1 MKSTSHCSLLLLGLT
16 LAACTTASRPAPT
29 VPAVEIE
36 AACPAAAAALEPSSP
51 VQWNHDWA
59 RGAVFYEV
67 FVRSFAD
74 SNGDGIGDFRG
85 LTAKL
90 DYLNDG
96 DPKTDSDL
104 GVDALWLM
112 PVFESPSYHGYD
124 VMDYETIERDYGTNE
139 DFQRFLD
146 EAHRR
151 GIRVI
156 VDFVMNH
163 SSAQHPW
170 FVESA
175 SSASSPRRDWYVWR
189 GDDPG
194 WTQPWGGAN
203 RTWHEK
209 NGAFYY
215 GVFWGGM
222 PDLNFSTPAVRAE
235 VERLAALWLNR
246 GVDGFRLDATRHLFA
261 NGPGDLQSDQ
271 PETHA
276 FLKEFAAHVRRTRPE
291 AVLVGENWTE
301 TPIIAEYFG
310 STDPAAGGIAGGD
323 ELPMSFNFPLA
334 EDVIEGVQT
343 GNAATI
349 GAKLDE
355 MAELYP
361 EGVIDAPF
369 LTNHDMKRVA
379 SQLEN
384 NPAWLRSAAAVLL
397 TLPGAP
403 FLYYGEEIGLQNGPG
418 SGDEHKRTPMPWDA
432 TAGGGFTTGRPWYGF
447 APGQETAN
455 VAAQTRDADSLLSWY
470 RRLIRA
476 RKSSEAL
483 RKGTLKLLSPFNRD
497 TAALAF
503 LRETPG
509 ERVLVVHNL
518 GSEEGE
524 VGPYE
529 FGAGDLDAIL
539 VAGPA
544 TTRRTAQGWTVSLAA
559 GATGIWRVK
568 ED

>member
-1 MKSTSHCSLLLLGLT
+1 MKSTSHRPLLLLGLA
-16 LAACTTASRPAPT
+16 LAACSTAGRPAP
-29 VPAVEIE
+29 PAPVVEE
-36 AACPAAAAALEPSSP
+36 ARPAAAAVAPPLAPSA
-51 VQWNHDWA
+51 VAQWNHDWA

-96 DPKTDSDL
+96 DPRTDTDL

-175 SSASSPRRDWYVWR
+175 SSPSSPRRDWYVWR

-235 VERLAALWLNR
+235 VERLAALWLTR

-301 TPIIAEYFG
+301 TPIIARYFG
-310 STDPAAGGIAGGD
+310 STAEIQGGD

-334 EDVIEGVQT
+334 EDVIEGVQA
-343 GNAATI
+343 GNAANI

-361 EGVIDAPF
+361 AGVIDAPF

-379 SQLEN
+379 SRLEN
-384 NPAWLRSAAAVLL
+384 NPAHLRSAAAVLL

-418 SGDEHKRTPMPWDA
+418 GNDEHKRTPMPWDA

-447 APGQETAN
+447 APGQDTAN
-455 VAAQTRDADSLLSWY
+455 VAAQTRDSDSLLSWY

-483 RKGTLKLLSPFNRD
+483 QKGTLKLLSPFDRD
-497 TAALAF
+497 TAVLAF

-509 ERVLVVHNL
+509 EKVLVVHNL
-518 GSEEGE
+518 GSAESE
-524 VGPYE
+524 VGPYDLA
-529 FGAGDLDAIL
+529 AGDLDAIL

-544 TTRRTAQGWTVSLAA
+544 TTRRSGQGWTISVAA

-568 ED
+568 AD

>member
-1 MKSTSHCSLLLLGLT
+1 MKPTSHLPLLLLGLA
-16 LAACTTASRPAPT
+16 LAACSTPSPAPPTPVLEEARPAA
-29 VPAVEIE
+29 VAPA
-36 AACPAAAAALEPSSP
+36 PAPAPSGV
-51 VQWNHDWA
+51 VQWDHDWA

-67 FVRSFAD
+67 FVRSFVD
-74 SNGDGIGDFRG
+74 SNGDGIGDLRG

-96 DPKTDSDL
+96 DPKTDTDL

-124 VMDYETIERDYGTNE
+124 VMDYERIERDYGTDE

-163 SSAQHPW
+163 TSAQHPW

-175 SSASSPRRDWYVWR
+175 SSPSSPRRDWYVWR

-222 PDLNFSTPAVRAE
+222 PDLNFSTPAVRE
-235 VERLAALWLNR
+235 EIQRLAAHWITR
-246 GVDGFRLDATRHLFA
+246 GVDGYRLDATRHLFA
-261 NGPGDLQSDQ
+261 NGPGDLQNDQ

-291 AVLVGENWTE
+291 AVLVGENWTD
-301 TPIIAEYFG
+301 TPRIAEYFG
-310 STDPAAGGIAGGD
+310 STAEIRGGD

-334 EDVIEGVQT
+334 EEIIKGVQA
-343 GNAATI
+343 GNAANI

-384 NPAWLRSAAAVLL
+384 DPAWLRSAAAVLL

-418 SGDEHKRTPMPWDA
+418 GNDEHKRTPMPWDA
-432 TAGGGFTTGRPWYGF
+432 TAGGGFTTGKPWYGF
-447 APGQETAN
+447 APGQDTAN
-455 VAAQTRDADSLLSWY
+455 VAAQTGDPDSLLSWY

-476 RKSSEAL
+476 RKGSEAL
-483 RKGTLKLLSPFNRD
+483 QKGTLKLLSPFNRD
-497 TAALAF
+497 TPVLAF

-518 GSEEGE
+518 GGGE
-524 VGPYE
+524 ATAGPYAIE
-529 FGAGDLDAIL
+529 AGDLDPL
-539 VAGPA
+539 FLDGRAGA
-544 TTRRTAQGWTVSLAA
+544 RRTAEGWTVTLPA
-559 GATGIWRVK
+559 GATGMWRVK
-568 ED
+568 AD